1 MELSRNLSQADTYQM
16 VGIGRRPKGEVVMVL
31 QLEQAPKMESLHNYP
46 AGTLERLAQLLA
58 MGAPA
63 RPDPKRDCFFEV
75 ESDSEVFYLHVSPV
89 SGRVLLIGTWP
100 KFASPNGSP
109 VTVQRVA

>member
-1 MELSRNLSQADTYQM
+1 MQLSRNLSQLETYQM

-31 QLEQAPKMESLHNYP
+31 QLEPAPKMEALHSYP

-63 RPDPKRDCFFEV
+63 RPDPKRDSFFEV

-89 SGRVLLIGTWP
+89 TGRVLLIGTWAKLATP
-100 KFASPNGSP
+100 TTSTVK
-109 VTVQRVA
+109 VQRVA